1 MKVLYDHQAF
11 TFQRFGGVSKCFCEL
26 ISNMPNNVEAII
38 AVKES
43 DNVHLRESHLIPEV
57 GKPTM
62 GLRIWKQMFPFRG
75 SGAIYRSLQNVG
87 LLSTMEK
94 KNEQCSIKLIREG
107 DFDVFHPTFF
117 DPYFLRYIGDKP
129 WVITVHDMMPELFPE
144 FFGSRNEQI
153 VFKQKYL
160 SKASAII
167 AVSEQTKA
175 DIVRL
180 LDLPEE
186 RITVIYHGGPE
197 KENIKGKSLVDS
209 PYFLYVGTRDAYKNF
224 PQTLVDF
231 SEFHTSHPE
240 VKLVCTGGD
249 FTKVELAM
257 IERLNIVNDIIHI
270 HANGNEMKMLYA
282 HAIAFVYPSLY
293 EGFGMPILEAFAYGC
308 PVLLN
313 NRSCF
318 PEIAAEAGLYFD
330 SEPGKSNLIEVME
343 YVYSVSATERQQIIS
358 KGYLR
363 LDDFSWKKSAEK
375 LADVYRN
382 VCRKSCGGVTRDLL

>member
-26 ISNMPNNVEAII
+26 ISNMPEGVEAQI

-43 DNVHLRESHLIPEV
+43 ENVHLSEAELLDFDS
-57 GKPTM
+57 KPRITM
-62 GLRIWKQMFPFRG
+62 RQWKKVLPFKG
-75 SGAIYRSLQNVG
+75 SGLLYRI
-87 LLSTMEK
+87 LLRMNLISTMEN
-94 KNEQCSIKLIREG
+94 KNRHYAIQLLRKG

-117 DPYFLRYIGDKP
+117 DSYFLRYIGEKP

-144 FFGSRNEQI
+144 YFGSHNEQI
-153 VFKQKYL
+153 VFKRKYL
-160 SKASAII
+160 KEASAII
-167 AVSEQTKA
+167 AVSEQTKS

-180 LDLPEE
+180 LGISEE
-186 RITVIYHGGPE
+186 RITVVYHGGPE
-197 KENIKGKSLVDS
+197 KEEVKGESLVDA

-231 SEFHTSHPE
+231 SEFHASHPE
-240 VKLVCTGGD
+240 VKLVCTGGS

-257 IERLNIVNDIIHI
+257 IERLKMSNNIVHM
-270 HANGNEMKMLYA
+270 HANDNEMKLLYA
-282 HAIAFVYPSLY
+282 HAVAFIYPSLY

-330 SEPGKSNLIEVME
+330 SEPGKSNLLETMNYI
-343 YVYSVSATERQQIIS
+343 YSVSAIERQQIIE

-363 LDDFSWKKSAEK
+363 LADFSWKKSSEK
-375 LADVYRN
+375 LTEVYRN
-382 VCRKSCGGVTRDLL
+382 VIQKSCGGVTGNFV